1 MSYTLIVT
9 DVTVYFKTLYNT
21 HIGICNTASGITLY
35 IIIYY
40 IMCVLYIT
48 T

>member
-1 MSYTLIVT
+1 MMFHMLFVT
-9 DVTVYFKTLYNT
+9 DVTINFKTIYNT

-40 IMCVLYIT
+40 IAFFI
-48 T
+48 